1 MKAGRVRMDEALTFD
16 DVLLLPAESEV
27 LPSQV
32 DTMTQLTKSL
42 RLNIPIVS
50 AAMDTVT
57 ESGLAIALAR
67 EGGIGIIHKNM
78 SKDAQGAEVK
88 KVKKSES
95 WMIKEPVTITPDLTL
110 RKVLDIKEKLGIS
123 SFPVLSAGR
132 LVGMLCNRDIR
143 FEKDPKKKVIE
154 MMTKDPV
161 KGDEGIGMEKALGIM
176 AKRKIETLPIV
187 DAKGILRGLITVTDI
202 EKRRKYPRAAK
213 DGEGRL
219 LVGGAIGP
227 LDMERAK
234 VLVDNGADVILV
246 DSAHGHSKN
255 VMDCV
260 RELKRRFEVD
270 VVAGNVATAEGT
282 QALIA
287 AGADAVKVG
296 IGAGSICTT
305 RIVAGVGVPQVS
317 AVMNCAEAAEAQGIP
332 IISDGGA
339 RYSGDI
345 AKAIAAGANCVMLG
359 SMLAGTDE
367 SPGRIV
373 FVQGRKFKTY
383 RGMGSVNAMRM
394 GSADRYFQE
403 GQSKKLVPEGI
414 EGIVPYRGTVSEIV
428 YQMIG
433 GLRSSMGYCGCKDIE
448 QMRTKTVMRRITKAG
463 VIESHPHD
471 VMITEEAPNYWKVS

>member
-1 MKAGRVRMDEALTFD
+1 MKAGKVRMDEALTFD

-27 LPSQV
+27 LPSDV
-32 DTMTQLTKSL
+32 DTATHLTKRL
-42 RLNIPIVS
+42 RLNIPIIS

-67 EGGIGIIHKNM
+67 EGGIGVIHKNM
-78 SKDAQGAEVK
+78 SKEAQGAEVK

-95 WMIKEPVTITPDLTL
+95 WMIKEPVTVTPDLSL
-110 RKVLDIKEKLGIS
+110 RKVLEIKEKLGIS
-123 SFPVLSAGR
+123 SFPVLSDGR

-143 FEKDPKKKVIE
+143 FEKDPKKMVSE
-154 MMTKDPV
+154 MMTKGPIT
-161 KGDEGIGMEKALGIM
+161 GDEGIGMESALAIM
-176 AKRKIETLPIV
+176 ARRKIETLPIV
-187 DAKGILRGLITVTDI
+187 DAKGMLKGLITVTDI
-202 EKRRKYPRAAK
+202 EKGRKHPRAAK
-213 DGEGRL
+213 DGDGRL

-227 LDMERAK
+227 LDLDRAK

-246 DSAHGHSKN
+246 DSAHGHSRN

-260 RELKRRFEVD
+260 KELKRRFDVD
-270 VVAGNVATAEGT
+270 IVAGNVATAEGT
-282 QALIA
+282 ESLIA

-317 AVMNCAEAAEAQGIP
+317 AVMNCAEAAEAHGIP

-345 AKAIAAGANCVMLG
+345 AKAIASGASCVMLG

-367 SPGRIV
+367 SPGRVV

-448 QMRTKTVMRRITKAG
+448 QMMKKTIMRRITKAG

>member
-1 MKAGRVRMDEALTFD
+1 MRAGKVRMDEALTFD

-27 LPSQV
+27 LPSDV
-32 DTMTQLTKSL
+32 DIRTHLTKSL
-42 RLNIPIVS
+42 KLNIPIIS

-78 SKDAQGAEVK
+78 TKDAQGAEVK

-95 WMIKEPVTITPDLTL
+95 WMIKEPVTVTPDLTL
-110 RKVLDIKEKLGIS
+110 RKVMEIKEKLGIS
-123 SFPVLSAGR
+123 SFPVLSGGR

-143 FEKDPKKKVIE
+143 FEKDPKKEVLE
-154 MMTKDPV
+154 MMTKDPIT
-161 KGDEGIGMEKALGIM
+161 GEEGIGMEKALGIM

-187 DAKGILRGLITVTDI
+187 DGNGILKGLITVTDI

-227 LDMERAK
+227 LDLERAK
-234 VLVDNGADVILV
+234 VLYDNGADVILV

-260 RELKRRFEVD
+260 RELKKRFDVA
-270 VVAGNVATAEGT
+270 VVAGNVATAAGT
-282 QALIA
+282 ESLIA

-317 AVMNCAEAAEAQGIP
+317 AVMNCAEAAEAHGIP

-345 AKAIAAGANCVMLG
+345 AKAIASGASCVMLG

-403 GQSKKLVPEGI
+403 GQAKKLVPEGI

-433 GLRSSMGYCGCKDIE
+433 GLRSSMGYCGCKDIDE
-448 QMRTKTVMRRITKAG
+448 MMKKTVMRRITKAG

-471 VMITEEAPNYWKVS
+471 VMITEEAPNYWKVG